1 MFLTIGNL
9 YSRSNGNL
17 YSKSKNL
24 FFFVC
29 SFCILNSPS
38 EHVGQDFINELV
50 QNINNLKSEEGE
62 GQYLP
67 FSYLLKGKY
76 NLEQHCKNIMKEEE
90 YTLCCCIPIK
100 FNVVDNSI
108 IDIVRRYE
116 PYSDDFKEHKK
127 ESKKFYNVN
136 INDPANENGKKIT
149 NVYKTEK
156 TKIKNF
162 EKTLLNKIEYIFTK
176 ILEEIKDKE
185 VDVFRDRDYDDILRY
200 VIFTQNDNT
209 FTLNIRV
216 FCEFCL
222 KLNDVY
228 HLSGEINN
236 LIFELR
242 PFIEKVM
249 SFEKMD
255 EVIFGPQLNH
265 ELEVIWDRIK
275 NSYNGIIDTVKLC
288 FLNSIFKDIKEY
300 ILNLDGKA
308 EMFQVEKEVV
318 ETCNNFDK
326 EVYDEQIEE
335 EEEEINENDNK
346 KEKIKLIKS
355 DLNNGKSIKEVKLKN
370 LLTNLIGFIVEK
382 NIANVDDKV
391 GKLSDEENKKI
402 STIDNQVLH
411 VRIRDNYCFI
421 QQWINLFYLIS
432 EFTSYTDFIVLKP
445 NNCKGI
451 VEKFKPLKS
460 QLKEKSFDELIK
472 NLCDFFSN
480 IKNIPQFKESI
491 EKNFIPYVDGAVTF
505 FKENKI
511 NDVIFASPALVD
523 LIEKMLFM
531 YYKKLFLSL
540 INLYSLSSKEDV
552 HKISTTVNA
561 NWESFYEIKSIINEI
576 SNGSYQEERID
587 ELIKQIVALGKR
599 YSQKDSNS
607 QIYSESIGLLPQI
620 HDCCKYIDIKNFIEL
635 LKDELVDF
643 KEQAYKD
650 LLFVSIFDYILNCL
664 KKIQG
669 EIYEESYFKA
679 RYILK
684 KEEISNEDIKSLLEN
699 LGLLTHEISSFLDD
713 KIIGKIEEKKKKQ
726 ITRCIDTI
734 ILNSLFLK
742 LTKKIDNL
750 NEKNTVKANKI
761 NTIKEYDVTLKKEV
775 GKEENNIDVLQ
786 WYISFWKDLSYCFSF
801 DENNDLSEFAKTIED
816 KFYEEKEKI
825 VKKLEFCSKDE
836 NPIEIV
842 LGKNWSKLTKK
853 INEKIEAIGKN
864 NFNNFLKSWK
874 NAFKKFKKHF
884 KKAFGVCIDKG
895 ANYNELGEKKN
906 IKKNE
911 DMEKNKKKIS
921 LSTSAINFFAIYDF
935 LSKCALNNNKKEE
948 SLNST
953 EAFNCLN
960 YLNTFTQTI
969 SNTLGKNIEIKEKDV
984 DSYFPTENCEKLNK
998 YFEPIKKAINEIFK
1012 YLKDGI
1018 TEIFNSL
1025 KKKIDENSLKKLL
1038 NEEYDSMFEP
1048 ILWFLDKREG
1058 KDKNKYDIKDCFEY
1072 DNKINIGILQ
1082 HFAKIIAKILD
1093 KDAVFENFNDDFL
1106 ITMKLLKNFL
1116 EKDFLNEKEIEVIKD
1131 NLQKVFSYFWDKYKE
1146 KNRRRAKTFICLAS
1160 QLDKKELKNG
1170 IDELKKRLKKNLAPK
1185 KYLKYKE
1192 TERNEFLESLMK
1204 LIKNCNGI
1212 EKEFKN
1218 DGKDFDEIIKE
1229 KGLVNDNLKII
1240 NPFLDYFLTYYL
1252 KEGKELLHNPDFN
1265 NEINPENN
1273 EIIPNDEKNGNHLG
1287 KERIDLYEYL
1297 TRDYSKN
1304 TRSSLYE
1311 NNNDV
1316 KDKKEEKKEEETFEN
1331 LEKKFFEE
1339 NKNDVYL
1346 KTYLDESILLE
1357 NNVKEK
1363 IRSLFEKYIIPFSP
1377 EVQEVI
1383 CSKFLK
1389 KVSGDV
1395 VEGEETVEN
1404 LGTKGTAAEAFVYRN
1419 NRKNHNGLLIKII
1432 RPEMQCKSEVKML
1445 YETLINLKIKK
1456 NLQTTHKKCKNPDC
1470 GCKNVVNIYN
1480 VFYCNEAISK
1490 YFNGALV
1497 VVMDYADGGDMKN
1510 KIKYDYKDLSL
1521 KTISSYFKQLVDGL
1535 RFLHSLNI
1543 LHMDVKLANIVFGND
1558 GLLKLIDFG
1567 YSIFYNEEQ
1576 NLQNNIKYVPSNS
1589 FWVMSLKQFELFF
1602 KQFEIE
1608 IKEKCNKKIGQEI
1621 QKLITEW
1628 LFDNKNDN
1636 NKQIDHIYSQNEDF
1650 NIFNYISKEKIT
1662 FLTDKTPAQRELWL
1676 NNKDFVISKEAKVNS
1691 KNNFISKLLN
1701 IYKIYDFLFDKNT
1714 YYIRNDDLISKSKIE
1729 KKVVTRLLD
1738 DKEKLFPDENI
1749 NNFIREK
1756 IDNNIAIKIGDYF
1769 YDESKI
1775 EELRSKFKNLKEN
1788 DDNFKKGYNVFQS
1801 DWCAL
1806 LTYVLALS
1814 FRPFFRQIF
1823 IEDLEKDAKD
1833 KLDQIDRQK
1842 MDNILDKYCFLL
1854 FNKIFAVDLNETD
1867 WEKDGVDKYIFEP
1880 RKVFLNKEIES
1891 MLPWEIK
1898 EVVEYLMNTCFI
1910 HNENFKEKMEDGV
1923 IKFLLNCEL
1932 YNYAKKIKEKRE
1944 KKKNEI
1950 ILDNNVMEEG
1960 FEQIEEMEKMEE
1972 MKNQC
1977 LEKFLNIVECRQK
1990 KMKRKDSFDNKSTK
2004 LNIDKVLDRK
2014 NSFENKYKDKS
2025 GVEIKKYK
2033 GEKSEGKES
2042 IEYVRKLVELLPL
2055 LEFYCKHI
2063 KKENDEINQ
2072 LLKLAELY
2080 DDFFQEEGLSDYFIS
2095 KNQDKWEN
2103 FSDFDLSSFFY
2114 NPSELEIF
2122 LKSEFIKKCKLNKNN
2137 KVLFQKLKKEK
2148 IKEFIKNQEEILKG
2162 KENFK
2167 EKDNKKDMKI
2177 KINPEWLKFY
2187 KKEERYYK
2195 YFTKLIDAVKEKEKK
2210 ELICLKLTIENPL
2223 DNEKSE
2229 ECWVLVETL
2238 NSYEKIGMFKNIE
2251 NLKEVEIYAPKNLI
2265 GQITNLKY
2273 MFYGCTSL
2281 EKVSWSIRE
2290 GNWNSKQICKN
2301 SKISNV
2307 KNMSHMFYNCTSL
2320 YDVNLNNF
2328 NLENVTDMSYMF
2340 YNCSSILVCPDYIRK
2355 LYAGQFYLYINKFIL
2370 CTPLDKKVFDD
2381 ELHNGGFL
2389 KFLKD
2394 GNINLNYI
2402 ENGLAVFE
2410 LEKNKIDDNRVFYI
2424 TDTIEGIVKRNLNAL
2439 NFILDKQKDLN
2450 LTEEQCKKYEEKKKQ
2465 GEKFLEDNKVGKRIY
2480 PKDYTVNMFDFIID
2494 EIYNLT
2500 GEDPIYKEIFDYLYR
2515 GLNPKNENLKEIINK
2530 ENENIINSINPFKR
2544 EIYQTKVLNSRVCKK
2559 IRKRKNLNCED
2570 FFDFYTLI
2578 LVCNPNNF
2586 DKFNK
2591 VPIEN
2596 FNTKNVK
2603 NMAYMFYNCQ
2613 GLLNVDLSKWDFS
2626 SVKNL
2631 EGLFANCNCM
2641 VNVTIGKNQDAEDNN
2656 IINFDDDKK
2665 NTIARNYMFY
2675 NCKNLL
2681 HVELNDKIANIKDP
2695 ANSRN
2700 MFLGNAKLSGI
2711 SCNEKYKD
2719 NIAKNKKILGLLK
2732 GYKKQENFLNKEN
2745 EVDFY
2750 KKFDA
2755 EDVNDVKKK
2764 AFNPYNFYGSG
2775 KVYNFLKC
2783 VNQKA
2788 FLENIQKDP
2797 NFSFDII
2804 ETTNCKAEEL
2814 EMQNSQFIKKYKEWY
2829 SIFDIII
2836 EDSDNKIK
2844 RYLIATTN
2852 FYNEFFEYNKSIL
2865 YVNCL
2870 YSSEKAKVTKDL
2882 YYVFY
2887 ECPKV
2892 MYVNLYELLSEK
2904 INGTFYNCKK
2914 LQVVKLPK
2922 KCEEIQDISFAY
2934 CYELSCLDGQKNII
2948 KVSQDNAFRFTSRLF
2963 YLKCPDVNNILP
2975 PNKKKDVHLG
2985 NIAKIFDTYP
2995 KNDVSFSENIC
3006 NIIDLNDKGKPYEK
3020 DFTYFLIEGN
3030 KKGNNL
3036 QIFNFDSDCLEL
3048 ESFNFYKAL
3057 INDYYKSFNDK
3068 HKNIEYIL
3076 RKIEER
3082 LEKLINNMKIWNN
3095 DKNYTKNINN
3105 FREVFEDKNLK
3116 EEEKKIENIKAS
3128 IHIIKKKKKPNK
3140 KFFD

>member
-9 YSRSNGNL
+9 YSKSNGNL

-308 EMFQVEKEVV
+308 EMFRVEKEVV

-335 EEEEINENDNK
+335 EEEEEINENNNK

-370 LLTNLIGFIVEK
+370 LLTKLIGFIVEK

-411 VRIRDNYCFI
+411 VRIRDNCCFI

-432 EFTSYTDFIVLKP
+432 EFTSYTDFIVLEP

-480 IKNIPQFKESI
+480 IKNIPQF
-491 EKNFIPYVDGAVTF
+491 YVDGAVTF

-635 LKDELVDF
+635 LKTELVCF
-643 KEQAYKD
+643 EKYAYKD

-669 EIYEESYFKA
+669 EIYEESYIEA
-679 RYILK
+679 RRILK
-684 KEEISNEDIKSLLEN
+684 KEEISNDDIKSLLEN
-699 LGLLTHEISSFLDD
+699 LGLLTHEISPFLDD
-713 KIIGKIEEKKKKQ
+713 EITGKIEEKKKKQ

-750 NEKNTVKANKI
+750 NEKNTVKASKV
-761 NTIKEYDVTLKKEV
+761 NTIEEYDVTLKKEE
-775 GKEENNIDVLQ
+775 GEKENNIDVLQ
-786 WYISFWKDLSYCFSF
+786 WYISFWEDLSYCFSF
-801 DENNDLSEFAKTIED
+801 DGNNDLSEFAKTIE
-816 KFYEEKEKI
+816 KNFYEKNVEI

-836 NPIEIV
+836 NPVEIV
-842 LGKNWSKLTKK
+842 LEKNWSKLTKK

-895 ANYNELGEKKN
+895 ANYNKFGEKKN

-911 DMEKNKKKIS
+911 DMEKIKKKIS

-935 LSKCALNNNKKEE
+935 LSKCALDNNKKEE
-948 SLNST
+948 PLNST

-969 SNTLGKNIEIKEKDV
+969 NTLGKNMKIKKKDV
-984 DSYFPTENCEKLNK
+984 DSYFTTENCEKLNK
-998 YFEPIKKAINEIFK
+998 YFEPIKKAITEIFE

-1025 KKKIDENSLKKLL
+1025 KEKIDANSLKKLL

-1082 HFAKIIAKILD
+1082 HFAKIIAKISNRE
-1093 KDAVFENFNDDFL
+1093 AVFENFNDDFF
-1106 ITMKLLKNFL
+1106 ITMKLIKNFL
-1116 EKDFLNEKEIEVIKD
+1116 EKDCPNEKEINVIND

-1160 QLDKKELKNG
+1160 QLDEKELKNG

-1212 EKEFKN
+1212 EKEFQN
-1218 DGKDFDEIIKE
+1218 GEKDFDEIIKE
-1229 KGLVNDNLKII
+1229 KGLVNVNLKII

-1273 EIIPNDEKNGNHLG
+1273 EIKPNDEKKGNHLG

-1316 KDKKEEKKEEETFEN
+1316 KDKKEEKKEEKNFED
-1331 LEKKFFEE
+1331 LEKDFFEE
-1339 NKNDVYL
+1339 NKNDIYL

-1419 NRKNHNGLLIKII
+1419 NIKNPNGLLIKII

-1445 YETLINLKIKK
+1445 YEALINLKIKQ
-1456 NLQTTHKKCKNPDC
+1456 NLRTEHKKCKKPDC

-1567 YSIFYNEEQ
+1567 YSIFYNDKH

-1608 IKEKCNKKIGQEI
+1608 IKEKCNKKIKQEI

-1628 LFDNKNDN
+1628 LFDNNNDD

-1662 FLTDKTPAQRELWL
+1662 FLTNKTPAQRELWL
-1676 NNKDFVISKEAKVNS
+1676 NNKDFVISKEANVNS

-1701 IYKIYDFLFDKNT
+1701 IYKIYDLLFDKNT
-1714 YYIRNDDLISKSKIE
+1714 YSIKNNDLISKSKIE
-1729 KKVVTRLLD
+1729 EKVMTHLLD
-1738 DKEKLFPDENI
+1738 NNKKLFQDENI

-1756 IDNNIAIKIGDYF
+1756 INNNIAIKIGDYF

-1788 DDNFKKGYNVFQS
+1788 DNNFKKGYNVFQS

-1891 MLPWEIK
+1891 MLPCEIK

-1923 IKFLLNCEL
+1923 ISFLLNCEL
-1932 YNYAKKIKEKRE
+1932 YNYAKKIKEKGE
-1944 KKKNEI
+1944 KEKNKI
-1950 ILDNNVMEEG
+1950 ILDNNVVEEG
-1960 FEQIEEMEKMEE
+1960 FEQIEKMEKMEE
-1972 MKNQC
+1972 MKNKC

-1990 KMKRKDSFDNKSTK
+1990 KMERRNSFDDRKIERN
-2004 LNIDKVLDRK
+2004 NNKVLDRK
-2014 NSFENKYKDKS
+2014 KSFENKYKDKS
-2025 GVEIKKYK
+2025 GVGIKKYK
-2033 GEKSEGKES
+2033 GEKSEGKKS

-2095 KNQDKWEN
+2095 KNQDKWEK
-2103 FSDFDLSSFFY
+2103 FSDFDLSSYFY
-2114 NPSELEIF
+2114 NPDKLEIL
-2122 LKSEFIKKCKLNKNN
+2122 LKKKFIKKCNLNEKD

-2148 IKEFIKNQEEILKG
+2148 IKEFIKNQEEILK
-2162 KENFK
+2162 KNENLI
-2167 EKDNKKDMKI
+2167 EEDNKKDMKI
-2177 KINPEWLKFY
+2177 KINPEWFKFY
-2187 KKEERYYK
+2187 KEEERYYK
-2195 YFTKLIDAVKEKEKK
+2195 YFTKLIDAVKEIEKK

-2265 GQITNLKY
+2265 GQITDLEY

-2290 GNWNSKQICKN
+2290 GNWNSKKICKN
-2301 SKISNV
+2301 SKISNIT
-2307 KNMSHMFYNCTSL
+2307 NMSHMFYNCTSL

-2355 LYAGQFYLYINKFIL
+2355 VYAGQFYLYINKYIL
-2370 CTPLDKKVFDD
+2370 CTPLSKEVFDD
-2381 ELHNGGFL
+2381 ELHNGAFL

-2394 GNINLNYI
+2394 DNINLNCI
-2402 ENGLAVFE
+2402 EKGLAIFDP
-2410 LEKNKIDDNRVFYI
+2410 EKNEKDNKDKLFYI
-2424 TDTIEGIVKRNLNAL
+2424 SDNINDIVKRNLNAL
-2439 NFILDKQKDLN
+2439 SFILYKHKDLN
-2450 LTEEQCKKYEEKKKQ
+2450 LTEEQYKKYEEKKKQ
-2465 GEKFLEDNKVGKRIY
+2465 GEKFLEDNKMGKRIY
-2480 PKDYTVNMFDFIID
+2480 PKDYTVKMFDFIID

-2515 GLNPKNENLKEIINK
+2515 GLNPKNENLKKIINK
-2530 ENENIINSINPFKR
+2530 EDKNSINSINSINPFKR
-2544 EIYQTKVLNSRVCKK
+2544 GIYETKILNSRVCEK

-2586 DKFNK
+2586 NKFNK

-2641 VNVTIGKNQDAEDNN
+2641 VNVTLGKNQDAEDNN

-2711 SCNEKYKD
+2711 SCNEKCKD

-2732 GYKKQENFLNKEN
+2732 VYKKQKNFLNKNN

-2750 KKFDA
+2750 KKFDT

-2764 AFNPYNFYGSG
+2764 AFDPYNFYGSG

-2814 EMQNSQFIKKYKEWY
+2814 EKQNSQIINKYREGY

-2870 YSSEKAKVTKDL
+2870 HSSKKAKVTKDL
-2882 YYVFY
+2882 NYVFY

-2892 MYVNLYELLSEK
+2892 MYVNLYELSSEK
-2904 INGTFYNCKK
+2904 INGTFYNCKR

-2922 KCEEIQDISFAY
+2922 NCQEIQDISFAY

-2948 KVSQDNAFRFTSRLF
+2948 KVSQNKAFLFTSRLF
-2963 YLKCPDVNNILP
+2963 YLKCPDVYNIFPL
-2975 PNKKKDVHLG
+2975 NKEEDVHQG

-2995 KNDVSFSENIC
+2995 KKDVSFSENIC
-3006 NIIDLNDKGKPYEK
+3006 KIACLNDHEKVYQK

-3030 KKGNNL
+3030 NKKNNL
-3036 QIFNFDSDCLEL
+3036 QIFNFDNDWFEL
-3048 ESFNFYKAL
+3048 ESFNSYKDL
-3057 INDYYKSFNDK
+3057 IYNDYENFNDE

-3082 LEKLINNMKIWNN
+3082 LGKLINNMKFWND
-3095 DKNYTKNINN
+3095 DKNYAKNINN
-3105 FREVFEDKNLK
+3105 FREVFEDKNLE

-3128 IHIIKKKKKPNK
+3128 IPIIKKKKKQSKLK
-3140 KFFD
+3140 KFNG